1 MLISTMILGWIGVII
16 FLILIFTY
24 QMLVKS
30 NEFAFLHLLMAIMY
44 AMWFPLPLVLYD
56 LLNSDVLLVGTL
68 FGLAYLFS
76 LVISMAL
83 QTGHIAFITKNNK
96 DYSITDKL
104 GEYMMSTLS
113 NPLESLLGVFKGIWA
128 IFLGIAFWQNDE
140 MLMASIMLIFA
151 SFIIYYLFIMLD
163 TSLVKRVKLFSK
175 IKPNPYFVNLETLL
189 FFIILMSYITLYL

>member
-151 SFIIYYLFIMLD
+151 SFTIYYLFIMLD

>member
-30 NEFAFLHLLMAIMY
+30 NEFAFLHLIMTIMY